1 MRQTFSRNGSDKF
14 FFKLIFFRGEVM
26 RIFIAIHP
34 EDAEQATLV
43 INAEYSPNI
52 EVMSSGEVVFDLT
65 QNQIDDIHGLV
76 RDILER
82 IPASAIA
89 VSPNAAT
96 SLLLLRKRGGVS
108 MHGVGGRDDLKSIGI
123 EGLGAGRD
131 FTRLMRDWA
140 IDDLDAFSALPED
153 EMVERFGASV
163 KDLFDRSRGSE
174 FRPIASAVGSVD
186 FRWRMSFDSPITGVE
201 SLRFTFSTAVRHI
214 FERLSRRCLGASEC
228 IIDLSDRGKTK
239 RYEVKS
245 VVPTMNEKVWMRLV
259 SVRIESEPPG
269 FDISSVSVEFIP
281 AKLRTIQSN
290 LFSANV
296 LEPEKIGLVVSKIE
310 KMVGRGNIGIPK
322 IADSWKPRD
331 FDIDSDL
338 SGIERTTEMPTTADD
353 FPSRVFFY
361 FPSPVRVKIFFD
373 GRIPSRMVLGGRSV
387 KVISASGPW
396 RVDGGWWRDDAWH
409 RDEWDL
415 ETEDG
420 SLFRMFSDEHGGF
433 FLEGGY
439 D

>member
-1 MRQTFSRNGSDKF
+1 
-14 FFKLIFFRGEVM
+14 M

-34 EDAEQATLV
+34 EDAEQAALA
-43 INAEYSPNI
+43 INREYSPNI
-52 EVMSSGEVVFDLT
+52 EVMQSGELVFDLT

-108 MHGVGGRDDLKSIGI
+108 IDGIGGREDLKSIGI
-123 EGLGAGRD
+123 DALGAGRD

-140 IDDLDAFSALPED
+140 IDDLDAFSKLPED

-163 KDLFDRSRGSE
+163 KEFFDRSRGRE
-174 FRPIASAVGSVD
+174 FRPIAVASGTGD
-186 FRWRMSFDSPITGVE
+186 FRWRMSFDSPITEVE

-228 IIDLSDRGKTK
+228 VIELSGAGRTK
-239 RYEVKS
+239 RYEVKA
-245 VVPTMNEKVWMRLV
+245 VVPTVNEKVWMRLV
-259 SVRIESEPPG
+259 SVRIESEPPE
-269 FDISSVSVEFIP
+269 FDVSGVSVELIP
-281 AKLRTIQSN
+281 ARLRTIQSN
-290 LFSANV
+290 LFSANI

-310 KMVGRGNIGIPK
+310 KMVGRGNVGIPR
-322 IADSWKPRD
+322 ISDSWKPRD
-331 FDIDSDL
+331 FDIDADL
-338 SGIERTTEMPTTADD
+338 SGIERSVAMPTTAED

-361 FPSPVRVKIFFD
+361 FPSPVRVKMFFD

-387 KVISASGPW
+387 KVVSASGPW
-396 RVDGGWWRDDAWH
+396 RVDGGWWRDDEWA

-415 ETEDG
+415 EAEDG
-420 SLFRMFSDEHGGF
+420 SLLRMVSDGRGGF